1 MKVIVTGCA
10 GFIGYHAT
18 QYLLAR
24 GDTVVGID
32 NLNPYYDVTLKHARL
47 AQFKDH
53 HNFTF
58 YQKDISDKNAMAEI
72 FQQHADA
79 THVLHLAAQA
89 GVRYS
94 LIDPYA
100 YVQAN
105 VLGHLTLLEATKLLK
120 DPQNFVYASSSSVYG
135 ANTKMPFAIED
146 PVDHPISLYAAS
158 KRSCELISECYH
170 HLFQIPQ
177 TGLRFF
183 TVYGPWGRPD
193 MAAFIFMKG
202 ILAGEAISV
211 FNNGNMRRNFTYVDD
226 IIQGT
231 IKCLDRPLKGK
242 AGIYNI
248 GNNRSESLMDF
259 IHTLEDLA
267 GRKAIINYEPLQAGD
282 VPETIADIK
291 ATERDFD
298 FAPTTNIQEG
308 LQAFVEWYMTYYG
321 TKDQTQVRTNSL

>member
-1 MKVIVTGCA
+1 MKIIVTGCA
-10 GFIGYHAT
+10 GFIGFHAT
-18 QYLLAR
+18 QKLLAR
-24 GDTVVGID
+24 GDQVVGID
-32 NLNPYYDVTLKHARL
+32 NLNDYYDVTLKKARL
-47 AQFKDH
+47 SQLENHPNFK
-53 HNFTF
+53 F
-58 YQKDISDKNAMAEI
+58 YKEDIADKTAIANI
-72 FQQHADA
+72 FKENSDA

-100 YVQAN
+100 YIHAN
-105 VLGHLTLLEATKLLK
+105 VLGHLTLLEASKLLK

-135 ANTKMPFAIED
+135 SNTKMPFSVED

-170 HLFQIPQ
+170 HLFHIPQ

-202 ILAGEAISV
+202 ILGGTPISV
-211 FNNGNMRRNFTYVDD
+211 FNNGQMRRNFTFVED

-231 IKCLDRPLKGK
+231 IKCLDRPVSGK

-259 IHTLEDLA
+259 IHTLEDLV
-267 GRKAIINYEPLQAGD
+267 GKKAIINYEPMQPGD
-282 VPETIADIK
+282 VPETIADIT

-298 FAPTTNIQEG
+298 FKPTTNIQAG
-308 LQAFVEWYMTYYG
+308 LKAFVEWYQGYYG
-321 TKDQTQVRTNSL
+321 TNQVKIA